1 MKKINVVLFF
11 VFVSISISAQSI
23 VTKVADKLVE
33 SHDYIQAVHE
43 YLALIEKGNSDPYVM
58 KQLGDC
64 YFNINNTVD
73 AEKWYG
79 LVIKSKQNPE
89 TYYRYGQV
97 LKSNGK
103 YVESNV
109 QMNSFAALVPND
121 ERAKGFNENPKYLAD
136 LMDIEKKFVIDR
148 ISVNSDRSDFGAVL
162 YNDKLYFASA
172 RNEDNKIYGWNNEP
186 FLDLYRCTYNA
197 DGTYTEPSP
206 LVELN
211 TRFHEGPVSVTKD
224 GSEIYFSS
232 ESFNEKLF
240 VNDKANK
247 LRFGQVNLFKA
258 TNIEGKWSNIVA
270 LPFNS
275 KSYSTGNPS
284 VDREGETLYFASDM
298 PGSFGGSDL
307 WKVAVNA
314 DGSFGTPVNLG
325 DSINSTEDENFPF
338 VTDDNVLYFSSNGL
352 TGFGGLD
359 IFSVDLN
366 NVEAPKNI
374 GQPINSEKD
383 DFGFTFNKDKNIGYI
398 SSNRSG
404 IDHIYSAAAICK
416 SQIKVVVKDSKT
428 GLASINSRVAVLEMN
443 KMVLDKQLS
452 NDLGEVLFDVECQK
466 GYTVEA
472 YKDGFITNKMSIA
485 KTASGMVTVAIALE
499 PIDVIV
505 TETEIILKPIYF
517 EYNKSGITKQAA
529 EELDKLV
536 YVMSEN
542 KELIIYVKS
551 HTDSRGN
558 DDYNMNLSE
567 RRSNATVQYVI
578 SKGISNGRISG
589 KGLGES
595 ELKVSCVDDCTEE
608 EHGLNRRSE
617 FIIIKK

>member
-428 GLASINSRVAVLEMN
+428 GLASINSRVAVLDMN

>member
-136 LMDIEKKFVIDR
+136 LMDIEKKFVINR

-197 DGTYTEPSP
+197 DGTYTEPIP

-211 TRFHEGPVSVTKD
+211 TRFHEGPVSITKD

-314 DGSFGTPVNLG
+314 DGSFGAPENLG
-325 DSINSTEDENFPF
+325 NSINSTEDENFPF

-595 ELKVSCVDDCTEE
+595 DLKVSCVDDCTEE

-617 FIIIKK
+617 CIIIKK

>member
-23 VTKVADKLVE
+23 DTKVADKLVE

-136 LMDIEKKFVIDR
+136 LMDIEKKFVINR

-197 DGTYTEPSP
+197 DGTYTEPIP

-211 TRFHEGPVSVTKD
+211 TRFHEGPVSITKD

-258 TNIEGKWSNIVA
+258 TNIDGKWSNIVA

-284 VDREGETLYFASDM
+284 IDREGETLYFASDM

-314 DGSFGTPVNLG
+314 DGSFGAPENLG
-325 DSINSTEDENFPF
+325 NSINSTEDENFPF

-428 GLASINSRVAVLEMN
+428 GLASVNSRVAVLDMN

-595 ELKVSCVDDCTEE
+595 DLKVSCVDDCTEE

>member
-443 KMVLDKQLS
+443 KVVLDKQLS

>member
-23 VTKVADKLVE
+23 DTKVADKLVE

-136 LMDIEKKFVIDR
+136 LMDIEKKFVINR

-211 TRFHEGPVSVTKD
+211 TRFHEGPVSITKD

-258 TNIEGKWSNIVA
+258 TNIDGKWSNIVA

-284 VDREGETLYFASDM
+284 IDREGETLYFASDM

-428 GLASINSRVAVLEMN
+428 GLASVNSRVAVLEMN

-595 ELKVSCVDDCTEE
+595 DLKVSCVDDCTEE

>member
-79 LVIKSKQNPE
+79 LVIKIKQNPE

>member
-258 TNIEGKWSNIVA
+258 TNIDGKWSNIVA

-284 VDREGETLYFASDM
+284 IDREGETLYFASDM

-314 DGSFGTPVNLG
+314 DGSFGAPENLG
-325 DSINSTEDENFPF
+325 NSINSTEDENFPF

-617 FIIIKK
+617 CIIIKK

>member
-617 FIIIKK
+617 CIIIKK